1 MKRLLLAMM
10 MATLLTSVADA
21 AKRKN
26 VYINKPS
33 QPVARQQ
40 VPIAVVP
47 VFGIAFDIVRRTTCD
62 PQLAV
67 GGGPGFDPEPKTGNF
82 LIPAIYSRCAN
93 RPKRG

>member
-26 VYINKPS
+26 VYINKP
-33 QPVARQQ
+33 VAQRQ

-93 RPKRG
+93 RPQPKRG